1 MAKDKQN
8 NKKQK
13 SQYQSYETYCGQPSF
28 NLTRVFLGVLIILG
42 GIFIFLENFGLVN
55 INFNLWKLWPVLI
68 ILIGLACLDKKSI
81 VATWIGILAI
91 FVTIFLVII
100 AVLGPK
106 FFWEFPA
113 YIHQDT
119 NMISPSVSTPSIVK
133 MKVKLFYYNSKL
145 DQDMTCGEDFI
156 LPVEREILVTGS
168 PIKDTIELLIKGYLT
183 EEEKAEGYD
192 PQFPNPDFK
201 LLRADLENGVLTLE
215 FSEVPGFTDGGAC
228 RMNILTKEI
237 IQTAKQFPGV
247 KEVVLKPDT
256 LFQP

>member
-42 GIFIFLENFGLVN
+42 GIFIFLENFGL
-55 INFNLWKLWPVLI
+55 INFNFWKLWPL
-68 ILIGLACLDKKSI
+68 ILIFIGFACIDKKS
-81 VATWIGILAI
+81 VVNARVGVLAI
-91 FVTIFLVII
+91 FVTILIVAI
-100 AVLGPK
+100 AFLGPN
-106 FFWEFPA
+106 FFQELLTLNYQKDDKINYSAP
-113 YIHQDT
+113 
-119 NMISPSVSTPSIVK
+119 ISPIKK
-133 MKVKLFYYNSKL
+133 MKVQLFYYNSKL
-145 DQDMTCGEDFI
+145 DQDMTCGEDFV

-183 EEEKAEGYD
+183 EEEKTEGYD

-215 FSEVPGFTDGGAC
+215 FSEVPGFTNGGSC

-237 IQTAKQFPGV
+237 IKTAKQFSGV
-247 KEVVLKPDT
+247 EQVMFEPET

>member
-1 MAKDKQN
+1 
-8 NKKQK
+8 
-13 SQYQSYETYCGQPSF
+13 
-28 NLTRVFLGVLIILG
+28 
-42 GIFIFLENFGLVN
+42 
-55 INFNLWKLWPVLI
+55 
-68 ILIGLACLDKKSI
+68 
-81 VATWIGILAI
+81 
-91 FVTIFLVII
+91 
-100 AVLGPK
+100 
-106 FFWEFPA
+106 
-113 YIHQDT
+113 
-119 NMISPSVSTPSIVK
+119 MISPSVSTPSIVK

-145 DQDMTCGEDFI
+145 DQDMTCGEDFV
-156 LPVEREILVTGS
+156 LPLEREILVTGS